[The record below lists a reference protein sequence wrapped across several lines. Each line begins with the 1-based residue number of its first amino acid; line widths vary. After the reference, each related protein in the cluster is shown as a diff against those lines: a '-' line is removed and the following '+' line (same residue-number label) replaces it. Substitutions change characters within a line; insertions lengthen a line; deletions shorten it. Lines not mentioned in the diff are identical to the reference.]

1 LAGILGNV
9 SVVCSFVIGVGVVSA
24 AYLVVY
30 WSVYSAM
37 VGHALWSV
45 VGDTVIDGE
54 ALQIVDVSL

>member
-1 LAGILGNV
+1 M
-9 SVVCSFVIGVGVVSA
+9 IGVGVVSA

-54 ALQIVDVSL
+54 ALQIVDVGL